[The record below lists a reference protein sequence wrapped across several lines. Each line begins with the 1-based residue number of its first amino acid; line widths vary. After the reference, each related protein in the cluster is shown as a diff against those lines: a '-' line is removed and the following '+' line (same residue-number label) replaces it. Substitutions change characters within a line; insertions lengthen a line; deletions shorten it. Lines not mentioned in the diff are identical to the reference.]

1 MTNPRV
7 SAIVRPVLA
16 HEPIVKAF
24 SAGLG
29 LVGSAMA
36 LIACSSS
43 SGTEGGGPS
52 DFGYMPPGDG
62 TMPGTMSPGSVP
74 PGSAP
79 DPTPPGMEP
88 PGVGGEQP
96 GGDLPLAMPGTTPGT
111 PPGMTPTPP
120 TPTLPTPTPPP
131 VLPNGPI
138 SAECVALATDPG
150 INWREGA
157 LQTDQE
163 IVECL
168 MRTLG
173 RPVGYGESA
182 LGGYDPAGNS
192 ELVVISTSDAR
203 SVEQQVLD
211 AVSGEAHRWIVFD
224 KDDFAD
230 PFEIGMYRLACADPA
245 ILAAIGGTEA
255 ECRDYRQWCNARGI
269 ADEAACLEE
278 FFNVRLNDS
287 ELPLR
292 NPVIGS
298 NKTLDGRVSE
308 AFFRFSGFAI
318 GRDSSGTPTQTANS
332 VILTH
337 LSFQGAG
344 HTEDH
349 GLDPDMIRSTGAS
362 RDIWIHK
369 NDFDLT
375 GDSAFDVKVGAFGV
389 TMSFN
394 RVADVLRATLHGSSD
409 DHTINVQTTTT
420 LHHNAFVTRDAQ
432 YLTFGN
438 TARRVPLLRAGTS
451 HMFDNVFV
459 NYRKD
464 VLSIRVGGSLLWQDN
479 LFVVNQAHQEK
490 DSVEDSL
497 DELSANMARDV
508 GGGSYRGEGIS
519 LFFSDAACN
528 LSAATQRGIV
538 ASSGTVADLATG
550 YSPASRA
557 AIAAQ
562 RIPAGQELVDYVS
575 ATAGKRG
582 QEPFNSPLAQSRQQ
596 VLALGKVPCQ

>member
-1 MTNPRV
+1 MTPPA
-7 SAIVRPVLA
+7 SMSPA
-16 HEPIVKAF
+16 
-24 SAGLG
+24 S
-29 LVGSAMA
+29 
-36 LIACSSS
+36 
-43 SGTEGGGPS
+43 
-52 DFGYMPPGDG
+52 MPPGSG
-62 TMPGTMSPGSVP
+62 PSTPAPGAQP
-74 PGSAP
+74 P
-79 DPTPPGMEP
+79 
-88 PGVGGEQP
+88 GGEQP
-96 GGDLPLAMPGTTPGT
+96 DGDLPLAMPGTPTTPGAPSTPSTPGAPSTPET
-111 PPGMTPTPP
+111 PPATDPTPNTPAP
-120 TPTLPTPTPPP
+120 TTPP
-131 VLPNGPI
+131 VLPSGPI
-138 SAECVALATDPG
+138 SAECVALATDPN
-150 INWREGA
+150 IDWREGGLA
-157 LQTDQE
+157 TDQE

-173 RPVGYGESA
+173 RPVGYGENA

-192 ELVVISTSDAR
+192 ELVVITTSDSR

-211 AVSGEAHRWIVFD
+211 AISGEAHRWIVFD
-224 KDDFAD
+224 KDDFAG
-230 PFEIGMYRLACADPA
+230 PVEIGMYRLACADPA
-245 ILAAIGGTEA
+245 ILTAIGGSEA
-255 ECRDYRQWCNARGI
+255 ECRDYRQWCTARGI
-269 ADEAACLEE
+269 AGEAECLEE

-287 ELPLR
+287 ELPYR

-298 NKTLDGRVSE
+298 NKTLDGRLSE

-318 GRDSSGTPTQTANS
+318 GRDSSGTPTQTASS

-349 GLDPDMIRSTGAS
+349 ELDPDMIRSTGAS

-375 GDSAFDVKVGAFGV
+375 GDSAFDVKVGAFGI

-409 DHTINVQTTTT
+409 DHAINVQTTTT

-464 VLSIRVGGSLLWQDN
+464 VVSVRVGGSLLWEDN
-479 LFVVNQAHQEK
+479 LFVVNQALQEK
-490 DSVEDSL
+490 DDVAASL
-497 DELSANMARDV
+497 DELSANMVRDV

-519 LFFSDAACN
+519 LFFSDGACN
-528 LSAATQRGIV
+528 LSAPTERSIV
-538 ASSGTVADLATG
+538 AASGTVPDLAVE
-550 YSPASRA
+550 YSDASRA

-562 RIPAGQELVDYVS
+562 RIPAGQELVDYLS
-575 ATAGKRG
+575 ASAGKHG
-582 QEPFNSPLAQSRQQ
+582 QAPFNSPLAQTRQQ

>member
-1 MTNPRV
+1 
-7 SAIVRPVLA
+7 
-16 HEPIVKAF
+16 
-24 SAGLG
+24 
-29 LVGSAMA
+29 
-36 LIACSSS
+36 
-43 SGTEGGGPS
+43 
-52 DFGYMPPGDG
+52 MP
-62 TMPGTMSPGSVP
+62 
-74 PGSAP
+74 
-79 DPTPPGMEP
+79 
-88 PGVGGEQP
+88 
-96 GGDLPLAMPGTTPGT
+96 TT
-111 PPGMTPTPP
+111 
-120 TPTLPTPTPPP
+120 PP
-131 VLPNGPI
+131 VLPTGPI
-138 SAECVALATDPG
+138 SADCVALATNPS

-157 LQTDQE
+157 LETDQE

-173 RPVGYGESA
+173 RPVGYGEAA
-182 LGGYDPAGNS
+182 LGGYDQAGNS
-192 ELVVISTSDAR
+192 ELVVITTSDAR
-203 SVEQQVLD
+203 SLEQQVLD

-230 PFEIGMYRLACADPA
+230 PVEIGMYRLACADPA
-245 ILAAIGGTEA
+245 ILTALGGSEA
-255 ECRDYRQWCNARGI
+255 ECRDYRLWCANRGI
-269 ADEAACLEE
+269 AGDAACLEE

-287 ELPLR
+287 DLPLR

-298 NKTLDGRVSE
+298 NKTLDGRLSE

-362 RDIWIHK
+362 KDIWIHK
-369 NDFDLT
+369 NEFNLT
-375 GDSAFDVKVGAFGV
+375 GDSAFDVKVGAFGI

-409 DHTINVQTTTT
+409 DHEINVQTTTT
-420 LHHNAFVTRDAQ
+420 MHHNAFVTRDAQ

-464 VLSIRVGGSLLWQDN
+464 VLSIRVGGTLLWQDN

-490 DSVEDSL
+490 EDLAASL
-497 DELSANMARDV
+497 DELTANMARDV
-508 GGGSYRGEGIS
+508 DGGNYRGEGIS

-528 LSAATQRGIV
+528 LSAATQRSIV
-538 ASSGTVADLATG
+538 AASGTVADLAAS
-550 YSPASRA
+550 YSAASQS

-582 QEPFNSPLAQSRQQ
+582 QLPFNSPLAQSRQQ

>member
-1 MTNPRV
+1 
-7 SAIVRPVLA
+7 
-16 HEPIVKAF
+16 
-24 SAGLG
+24 
-29 LVGSAMA
+29 
-36 LIACSSS
+36 
-43 SGTEGGGPS
+43 
-52 DFGYMPPGDG
+52 MPP
-62 TMPGTMSPGSVP
+62 
-74 PGSAP
+74 
-79 DPTPPGMEP
+79 PT
-88 PGVGGEQP
+88 
-96 GGDLPLAMPGTTPGT
+96 T
-111 PPGMTPTPP
+111 
-120 TPTLPTPTPPP
+120 PP
-131 VLPNGPI
+131 VLPDGPI
-138 SAECVALATDPG
+138 SAECVALATNPN
-150 INWREGA
+150 INWRAGA

-173 RPVGYGESA
+173 RPVGYGENA
-182 LGGYDPAGNS
+182 LGGYDAAGNS
-192 ELVVISTSDAR
+192 ELVVITTSDSR

-211 AVSGEAHRWIVFD
+211 AVTGEAHRWIVFD
-224 KDDFAD
+224 KEDFAD
-230 PFEIGMYRLACADPA
+230 PVEIGMYRLACADPA
-245 ILAAIGGTEA
+245 ILGALGGTEA
-255 ECRDYRQWCNARGI
+255 ECRDYEQWCNARGI
-269 ADEAACLEE
+269 AGEAACLEE

-298 NKTLDGRVSE
+298 NKTLDGRLSE

-318 GRDSSGTPTQTANS
+318 GRDSSGTPTQTASS

-409 DHTINVQTTTT
+409 DHEINVQTTTT
-420 LHHNAFVTRDAQ
+420 MHHNAFVTRDAQ

-479 LFVVNQAHQEK
+479 LFVVNQALQEK
-490 DSVEDSL
+490 EDVVDSL
-497 DELSANMARDV
+497 DELNANMVRDV

-519 LFFSDAACN
+519 LFFSDGACN
-528 LSAATQRGIV
+528 LTAATQRDIV
-538 ASSGTVADLATG
+538 ASSGNVPDLAAE

-596 VLALGKVPCQ
+596 ILALGKVPCQ

>member
-1 MTNPRV
+1 
-7 SAIVRPVLA
+7 
-16 HEPIVKAF
+16 
-24 SAGLG
+24 
-29 LVGSAMA
+29 
-36 LIACSSS
+36 
-43 SGTEGGGPS
+43 
-52 DFGYMPPGDG
+52 
-62 TMPGTMSPGSVP
+62 
-74 PGSAP
+74 
-79 DPTPPGMEP
+79 
-88 PGVGGEQP
+88 
-96 GGDLPLAMPGTTPGT
+96 
-111 PPGMTPTPP
+111 
-120 TPTLPTPTPPP
+120 
-131 VLPNGPI
+131 LPNGPI
-138 SAECVALATDPG
+138 SAECVALVTDPS

-157 LQTDQE
+157 LQTDRE

-173 RPVGYGESA
+173 RPVGYGENA
-182 LGGYDPAGNS
+182 LGGFDPAGNS
-192 ELVVISTSDAR
+192 ELVIITTSDAR

-211 AVSGEAHRWIVFD
+211 AISGEVHRWIVFD
-224 KDDFAD
+224 KEDFAN
-230 PFEIGMYRLACADPA
+230 PVEIGMYRLACSDPA
-245 ILAAIGGTEA
+245 ILAALGGSQA
-255 ECRDYRQWCNARGI
+255 ECRDYRQWCANRAI
-269 ADEAACLEE
+269 AGDAACLEE
-278 FFNVRLNDS
+278 FFNVRLNDG

-298 NKTLDGRVSE
+298 NKTIDGRQSQ

-369 NDFDLT
+369 NEFDLT
-375 GDSAFDVKVGAFGV
+375 GDSAFDVKVGAFGI

-409 DHTINVQTTTT
+409 DHDINVQTTTT
-420 LHHNAFVTRDAQ
+420 MHHNAFVTRDAR
-432 YLTFGN
+432 YLEFGN

-464 VLSIRVGGSLLWQDN
+464 VLSIRVGGTLLWQDN

-490 DSVEDSL
+490 DSLEDSL
-497 DELSANMARDV
+497 AELTANMARDI

-528 LSAATQRGIV
+528 LNAATQRNIAG
-538 ASSGTVADLATG
+538 ASGTVPDLTAE
-550 YSPASRA
+550 YSAASRA

-562 RIPAGQELVDYVS
+562 RIPAGQDLVDYVS

-582 QEPFNSPLAQSRQQ
+582 LEPFNSPLAPTRQT
-596 VLALGKVPCQ
+596 VLAGAQAPCQ